1 MAEKKG
7 EFALI
12 DWIRKRSR
20 FGKDVVVGTGDDA
33 AAVRIGPKGAAL
45 LTTDTILEGTHFTF
59 RKVTP
64 YQAGWKAIAASV
76 SDVAAMAGVPKYVLV
91 AVALPKDA
99 SMKFAR
105 QLYEG
110 MRAAADR
117 CAVGIVGGDVTSWRG
132 KLAVTVSVLGE
143 TAGPSRAACSGGRPV
158 TRSGAKI
165 GDAIFVTGEL
175 GGSILK
181 RHVEFLPR
189 VGEAL
194 ALRKAV
200 SLHAMIDVSDGLA
213 ADLRHIVKESAVGA
227 VLYEAAIPVSED
239 ARRTARHGRASAV
252 EHALYDGEDF
262 ELLFTVSGK
271 DAQRLLAAPPFKTRL
286 TCIGEIVRRGLY
298 LKKKSGGRVRLK
310 ASGYE
315 HFK

>member
-64 YQAGWKAIAASV
+64 YQAGWKAIAAGV
-76 SDVAAMAGVPKYVLV
+76 SDVAAMAGVPKYALA

-117 CAVGIVGGDVTSWRG
+117 CAVGIIGGDVTSWRG

-143 TAGPSRAACSGGRPV
+143 AAGRPV

-175 GGSILK
+175 GGSMLK

-189 VGEAL
+189 IEEAL
-194 ALRKAV
+194 ALRRAV
-200 SLHAMIDVSDGLA
+200 SLHSMIDVSDGLA
-213 ADLRHIVKESAVGA
+213 ADLHHIVEESAVGA

-239 ARRTARHGRASAV
+239 ARRIARPGRASAV

-262 ELLFTVSGK
+262 ELLFTVSAK
-271 DAQRLLAAPPFKTRL
+271 DARRLLAAPPFKTRL
-286 TCIGEIVRRGLY
+286 TCIGEIVRRGFY